1 MLADFNC
8 LPFYHIRLKWLL
20 FSSITLETVTS
31 LNRYIHNIFVLWIET
46 FEASIST
53 TIEN

>member
-8 LPFYHIRLKWLL
+8 LPFYPIRLKWLL
-20 FSSITLETVTS
+20 FSSITIETVTS
-31 LNRYIHNIFVLWIET
+31 LNWYIHNIFGLWIDT
-46 FEASIST
+46 IEASIST